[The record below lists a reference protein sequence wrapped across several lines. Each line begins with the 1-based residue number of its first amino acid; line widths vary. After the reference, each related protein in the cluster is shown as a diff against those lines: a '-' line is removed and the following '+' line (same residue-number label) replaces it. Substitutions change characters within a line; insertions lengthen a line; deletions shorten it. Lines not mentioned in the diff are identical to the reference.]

1 MKPIA
6 IVQHE
11 ADAGPGHFADF
22 LLERNLPHQT
32 VRVFAGDAM
41 PSSAEPYAGIC
52 SLGGSMSVNDDLLW
66 INEELALMRDADRAG
81 VPIIGHC
88 LGGQLLAKAFGAQVT
103 RNAVKEIGWSQVEVD
118 DAALAREWIGDEPS
132 FELFQ
137 WHGDTFALPAGA
149 RRFLTSRW
157 CANQAFVVQRNPFAH
172 LGMQFHVEMTPQL
185 VNAWVNDPAGIDEID
200 KAFERQRGTGVQRAE
215 EITLNVD
222 QRTQKMSRLADR
234 LYQRWSQSLRR
245 CPILTNA

>member
-1 MKPIA
+1 P
-6 IVQHE
+6 
-11 ADAGPGHFADF
+11 
-22 LLERNLPHQT
+22 
-32 VRVFAGDAM
+32 
-41 PSSAEPYAGIC
+41 
-52 SLGGSMSVNDDLLW
+52 W

-118 DAALAREWIGDEPS
+118 DAALARDWIGDEPS

-149 RRFLTSRW
+149 RRFLTNRW
-157 CANQAFVVQRNPFAH
+157 CANQAFVVGRSQCVH

-185 VNAWVNDPAGIDEID
+185 VNAWVSDPAGIDEID
-200 KAFERQRGTGVQRAE
+200 KALERQRGTGVQRAE

-234 LYQRWSQSLRR
+234 LYQRWSQGLRR
-245 CPILTNA
+245 

>member
-52 SLGGSMSVNDDLLW
+52 SLGGSMSVNDDLPW

-103 RNAVKEIGWSQVEVD
+103 RNA
-118 DAALAREWIGDEPS
+118 
-132 FELFQ
+132 
-137 WHGDTFALPAGA
+137 
-149 RRFLTSRW
+149 
-157 CANQAFVVQRNPFAH
+157 
-172 LGMQFHVEMTPQL
+172 
-185 VNAWVNDPAGIDEID
+185 
-200 KAFERQRGTGVQRAE
+200 
-215 EITLNVD
+215 
-222 QRTQKMSRLADR
+222 
-234 LYQRWSQSLRR
+234 
-245 CPILTNA
+245 